1 MALDEGNTGAPA
13 VDPRVVRTRNDI
25 LRTTL
30 QVLMDEGWDSVTH
43 QHVAQVA
50 GYSKATVYNHW
61 RSRADLV
68 RDAFLRLRDMPH
80 HVPTGDLRSDLIEE
94 VTTFRTGMVEQ
105 RLDRALCALVNLTD
119 AAPDLDEVRI
129 RLVTDGER
137 VVRELLAPVLQGSEL
152 EAATRM
158 LCGAVLHSAMMHGAP
173 PSNDVIASAVDL
185 TLRAVGPSRTAR

>member
-1 MALDEGNTGAPA
+1 MAPDESNARAPA

-30 QVLMDEGWDSVTH
+30 QVLMDEGWDAVTH

-61 RSRADLV
+61 RSRSDLV
-68 RDAFLRLRDMPH
+68 RDAFMRLRDMPH
-80 HVPTGDLRSDLIEE
+80 YAPTGDLRIDLIEE
-94 VTTFRTGMVEQ
+94 MTTFRAGMKEQ

-137 VVRELLAPVLQGSEL
+137 VVRVLLAPVLQGSEL

-173 PSNDVIASAVDL
+173 PSDDVIASAVDL
-185 TLRAVGPSRTAR
+185 TLRAVERSRTAR

>member
-1 MALDEGNTGAPA
+1 MALDDSGAGIPG

-30 QVLMDEGWDSVTH
+30 QVLLDEGWDAVTH
-43 QHVAQVA
+43 QHVAKVA

-68 RDAFLRLRDMPH
+68 RDAFMRLRDMPH
-80 HVPTGDLRSDLIEE
+80 HVPTGDLRTDLIEE
-94 VTTFRTGMVEQ
+94 VTTFRTGMEEQ

-129 RLVTDGER
+129 RLVTDGEH
-137 VVRELLAPVLQGSEL
+137 VVRELLASVLEGSEL

-158 LCGAVLHSAMMHGAP
+158 LCGAVLHSAMMHGSP
-173 PSNDVIASAVDL
+173 PGDDVIASAVDL
-185 TLRAVGPSRTAR
+185 TLRAVGRKRAR